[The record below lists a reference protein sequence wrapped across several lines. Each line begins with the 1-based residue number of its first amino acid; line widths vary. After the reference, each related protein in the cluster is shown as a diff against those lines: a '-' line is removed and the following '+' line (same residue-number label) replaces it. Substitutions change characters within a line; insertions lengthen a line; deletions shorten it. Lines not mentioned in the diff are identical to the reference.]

1 MYTFFYFRQLEEN
14 VMKKRYVIIIGT
26 MLLLTALHASTAI
39 SEKENTTPSEG
50 KMPITTFYQ
59 DVLDQNQS
67 EIIEGVIVPIGR
79 LSIEGNIF
87 TIQVAQSFIPT
98 KELLTRV
105 ELFTGKNV
113 TTSYPL
119 VVGIR
124 DNLTHENL
132 VETSVPPEA
141 FVTGNFSW
149 VECNFDD
156 IWVTP
161 GQTYYI
167 VTSTKN
173 VTDNWY
179 VWAGNNNS
187 DAYPNGCAWYS
198 IDNGSTWNQSVAQ
211 NQQQQNNVELQRSA
225 PRGAD
230 NTTGDMCFRTYGLQV
245 AILTITT
252 GGTFFKPSVFVKNV
266 GNTTTLNVEW
276 QVTITGGIFHM
287 MNKTTNGT
295 HPELAPGDTIPIPIS
310 MLGLG
315 PLIIT
320 VKAHA
325 VNAQEVSIIKNAVL
339 LLIFIL
345 WK

>member
-1 MYTFFYFRQLEEN
+1 
-14 VMKKRYVIIIGT
+14 MKKRYVIIIGT
-26 MLLLTALHASTAI
+26 MLLLTAFHASTAI
-39 SEKENTTPSEG
+39 SENEKTIPSES
-50 KMPITTFYQ
+50 KMPTTTFYQ
-59 DVLDQNQS
+59 DALDQNQS
-67 EIIEGVIVPIGR
+67 EYIEGVIVPIGR

-87 TIQVAQSFIPT
+87 MIQVAQSFIPT

-105 ELFTGKNV
+105 ELFAMKNV
-113 TTSYPL
+113 TASYPL

-132 VETSVPPEA
+132 EETSVPTGS

-167 VTSTKN
+167 VTTTKN

-179 VWAGNNNS
+179 AWAANNNS
-187 DAYPNGCAWYS
+187 DAYPNGCAWFS

-211 NQQQQNNVELQRSA
+211 NQQQQNNLLLQRPA
-225 PRGAD
+225 PLGA
-230 NTTGDMCFRTYGLQV
+230 NNSTGDMCFRTYGLQETTL
-245 AILTITT
+245 AIITD
-252 GGTFFKPSVFVKNV
+252 GTFFKPSILVKNV
-266 GNTTTLNVEW
+266 GNSTTLNVQW
-276 QVTITGGIFHM
+276 QMTITGGIFHM
-287 MNKTTNGT
+287 INKTTNGVQ
-295 HPELAPGDTIPIPIS
+295 PELTPGDTIPITIS
-310 MLGLG
+310 MFGLG
-315 PLIIT
+315 PLIIS

-325 VNAQEVSIIKNAVL
+325 INAQEVSITKNAVL